1 MAKNKKR
8 REKQAKLK
16 APVIP
21 DPVSVPVEPVPI
33 PVDPGTAPEKEQPQA
48 G

>member
-1 MAKNKKR
+1 
-8 REKQAKLK
+8 
-16 APVIP
+16 
-21 DPVSVPVEPVPI
+21 VPVEPVPI